1 MDGVARKSY
10 PSDLTDEQWEVIE
23 VVIPAARP
31 GGRPR
36 EVPMREVVNA
46 MLYINRSGCQWDM
59 LPHDFPPK
67 STVYEYFAA
76 WREAGTTQRI
86 LDVLR
91 EAYRHVHAPSEEP
104 TPSAASIDS
113 QTVKTTEQG
122 GERGY
127 DGGKKIKG
135 RKRHIVV
142 DTLGLLVAVAVTSAA
157 VDDAAAAPQLFAQLQ
172 RRDFPRLEVV
182 WADSKYHNYALYAW
196 KARHRSLPW
205 KLEIVS
211 RPPGTKGF
219 VVIPKR
225 WVVERTFAWLGRSR
239 RLSKDY
245 ERRIDS
251 SETMVRLSAI
261 HLLAKRLEPAANA
274 QPPFKYHLAA

>member
-1 MDGVARKSY
+1 MEAVARRPY
-10 PSDLTDEQWEVIE
+10 PSDLTDEQWELIE
-23 VVIPAARP
+23 LVIPAARP

-36 EVPMREVVNA
+36 GVNMREVINA
-46 MLYINRSGCQWDM
+46 LLYQNRSGCQWDM
-59 LPHDFPPK
+59 LPHDLPPK

-76 WREAGTTQRI
+76 WRDDGTTQRI

-91 EAYRHVHAPSEEP
+91 EAYRHLHAPSEEP

-142 DTLGLLVAVAVTSAA
+142 DTLGLLLAVVVTSAA
-157 VDDAAAAPQLFAQLQ
+157 VDDAAAAPQLCAQLE

-182 WADSKYHNYALYAW
+182 WADSKYHSYALYAW
-196 KARHRSLPW
+196 KARQRSLPW

-211 RPPGTKGF
+211 RPRAAVGF

-225 WVVERTFAWLGRSR
+225 WTVERTFAWLGRSR

-245 ERRIDS
+245 ERRTDS
-251 SETMVRLSAI
+251 SEAMIQLSSI
-261 HLLAKRLEPAANA
+261 HLLLKRLAPPPT
-274 QPPFKYHLAA
+274 QVPFKYNLAA

>member
-10 PSDLTDEQWEVIE
+10 PSDLTDEQWELIE
-23 VVIPAARP
+23 VVIPAAKA

-76 WREAGTTQRI
+76 WREDGTTQRI

-157 VDDAAAAPQLFAQLQ
+157 VDDAAAAPQLFAQLH

-211 RPPGTKGF
+211 RPPRTQGF

-225 WVVERTFAWLGRSR
+225 WVAERTFAWLGRSR

-245 ERRIDS
+245 ERRVDS
-251 SETMVRLSAI
+251 SEAMVRLSAI
-261 HLLAKRLEPAANA
+261 HLLTKRLAQTHT
-274 QPPFKYHLAA
+274 QPPFKYQLAA